1 MPMGHRPAL
10 WVPALVAA
18 LAGPSCASEDAP
30 TDLYELS
37 GVVREELSDRPVSG
51 VRVTFTSDTLY
62 TESTR
67 TDDDG
72 QYEMVVETD
81 TPFGQVRADKEG
93 YRAGEQTVYFDA
105 NTRRVDL
112 FIRAT
117 D

>member
-18 LAGPSCASEDAP
+18 LAGPGCASEDAA

-37 GVVREELSDRPVSG
+37 GIVHDERSNRPVSG

-67 TDDDG
+67 TDGDG

-81 TPFGQVRADKEG
+81 TPFGQVRAEKDG
-93 YRAGEQTVYFDA
+93 YRAGEETVYFDTD
-105 NTRRVDL
+105 TRRVDL
-112 FIRAT
+112 FIRAME
-117 D
+117 